1 MDEKSLRQIGGLQF
15 AEVAKALGHPHR
27 LVILE
32 LLAQRERS
40 VEDLATASRLSLA
53 NASQHLRLMRRAG
66 LLVSRRDGKQ
76 ILYRRSDPAVLDLV
90 AALHRVGERNM
101 AEVREFVGGYFRERD
116 LWSRSRARNWP
127 PRWRTG
133 W

>member
-1 MDEKSLRQIGGLQF
+1 MDEKSLPADRGLQF
-15 AEVAKALGHPHR
+15 AEVAKAHGHAHR

-76 ILYRRSDPAVLDLV
+76 ILYRRSDPALLDLV
-90 AALHRVGERNM
+90 AALHQVGERNM
-101 AEVREFVGGYFRERD
+101 AEVREIVGGYFRERNSMEPVTREE
-116 LWSRSRARNWP
+116 LAAG
-127 PRWRTG
+127 WRTG